1 MVEIT
6 KASFFYALTFLVT
19 VALSSSLS
27 NSILPVLVTLALL
40 FRKRN
45 VVLIEVLISLLSF
58 LLLSEFHKLNLYIF
72 TVRALTYLNLYFL
85 MSEYVDYR
93 TVLNILEEKGVPL
106 VVGLAYFPLF
116 NEIVSQIVF
125 NAKAR
130 KIGLKPSKLLLPL
143 VVQMV
148 KVAEDLYVAYTIKL
162 YGEYRGRL
170 NLRPTSLDLLFI
182 LLGVITFVLSVAF
195 PLNLP
200 PYHILI

>member
-1 MVEIT
+1 M
-6 KASFFYALTFLVT
+6 
-19 VALSSSLS
+19 
-27 NSILPVLVTLALL
+27 L

-93 TVLNILEEKGVPL
+93 TVLNILKEKGVPL

-170 NLRPTSLDLLFI
+170 NLRPTFLDLLFI